1 MANASSKKFGAG
13 QQDQGK
19 GDGSGGM
26 APLEPDAPL
35 PVEVLSNRD
44 TSRHSDQRGLD
55 SRHVQTEQGHDSV
68 ASHAPGE
75 GEAGDVDRE
84 KLADERPEEPAR
96 LDGPARSRGND
107 QQQAPEDRQPLGRR
121 PAA

>member
-19 GDGSGGM
+19 GDGTGGM
-26 APLEPDAPL
+26 AAADVDSLPDN
-35 PVEVLSNRD
+35 EILSNRD

-55 SRHVQTEQGHDSV
+55 SRHVQSEQGHDSV
-68 ASHAPGE
+68 ASHAPGQ

-84 KLADERPEEPAR
+84 KLADERPE
-96 LDGPARSRGND
+96 SRTEQG
-107 QQQAPEDRQPLGRR
+107 Q
-121 PAA
+121 

>member
-1 MANASSKKFGAG
+1 
-13 QQDQGK
+13 
-19 GDGSGGM
+19 M

-84 KLADERPEEPAR
+84 KLADERPE
-96 LDGPARSRGND
+96 SRTEQG
-107 QQQAPEDRQPLGRR
+107 Q
-121 PAA
+121 

>member
-26 APLEPDAPL
+26 GPLEPDAPL
-35 PVEVLSNRD
+35 PAEALSNRD

-55 SRHVQTEQGHDSV
+55 SRHVQNEQGHEHVAAQDADPAGTPDS
-68 ASHAPGE
+68 
-75 GEAGDVDRE
+75 E
-84 KLADERPEEPAR
+84 KLADERPE
-96 LDGPARSRGND
+96 GRGQPSDRNA
-107 QQQAPEDRQPLGRR
+107 AP
-121 PAA
+121 

>member
-26 APLEPDAPL
+26 SPLEPDAPL
-35 PVEVLSNRD
+35 PTEVLSNRD

-55 SRHVQTEQGHDSV
+55 SRHVQNEQGHDSV
-68 ASHAPGE
+68 AAHAPGE
-75 GEAGDVDRE
+75 GLAGDVDRE
-84 KLADERPEEPAR
+84 KLADERPEGR
-96 LDGPARSRGND
+96 D
-107 QQQAPEDRQPLGRR
+107 QPTDRNAAP
-121 PAA
+121 

>member
-26 APLEPDAPL
+26 SPLDPDTPL
-35 PVEVLSNRD
+35 PTEVLSNRD

-55 SRHVQTEQGHDSV
+55 SRHVLNEQGHDNV
-68 ASHAPGE
+68 ASHAPGQ
-75 GEAGDVDRE
+75 GEAGDVGRE
-84 KLADERPEEPAR
+84 KLADERPE
-96 LDGPARSRGND
+96 SRTEQG
-107 QQQAPEDRQPLGRR
+107 Q
-121 PAA
+121 

>member
-19 GDGSGGM
+19 GDGTGGLSPM
-26 APLEPDAPL
+26 EPETVL

-55 SRHVQTEQGHDSV
+55 SRHVKNEQGHEHI
-68 ASHAPGE
+68 ANHAPGA
-75 GEAGDVDRE
+75 GEAGPVERDM
-84 KLADERPEEPAR
+84 LADERADKGSE
-96 LDGPARSRGND
+96 
-107 QQQAPEDRQPLGRR
+107 R
-121 PAA
+121 PADQGGKS

>member
-26 APLEPDAPL
+26 APAESDTVLTTEI
-35 PVEVLSNRD
+35 LSNRD

-55 SRHVQTEQGHDSV
+55 SRHVQNEQGHQHV
-68 ASHAPGE
+68 ANHGPGA
-75 GEAGDVDRE
+75 GEAGSVGRE
-84 KLADERPEEPAR
+84 KLADERPDPEERVA
-96 LDGPARSRGND
+96 GRGSDN
-107 QQQAPEDRQPLGRR
+107 A
-121 PAA
+121 

>member
-1 MANASSKKFGAG
+1 MANAGKKFGPG

-26 APLEPDAPL
+26 GPADPEITPRT
-35 PVEVLSNRD
+35 EILSNRD

-84 KLADERPEEPAR
+84 KLADERPE
-96 LDGPARSRGND
+96 
-107 QQQAPEDRQPLGRR
+107 GRTEQGQ
-121 PAA
+121 

>member
-26 APLEPDAPL
+26 SPVEPDTPL
-35 PVEVLSNRD
+35 PTEVLSNRD

-55 SRHVQTEQGHDSV
+55 SRHVKNEQGHEHV
-68 ASHAPGE
+68 AAQSPEDA
-75 GEAGDVDRE
+75 DRE
-84 KLADERPEEPAR
+84 KLADERPEGRPQPA
-96 LDGPARSRGND
+96 DRGT
-107 QQQAPEDRQPLGRR
+107 ET
-121 PAA
+121 